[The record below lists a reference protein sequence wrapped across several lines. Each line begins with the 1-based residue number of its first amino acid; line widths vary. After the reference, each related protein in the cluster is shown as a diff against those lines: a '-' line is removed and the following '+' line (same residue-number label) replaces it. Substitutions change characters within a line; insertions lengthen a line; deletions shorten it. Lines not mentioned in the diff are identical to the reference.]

1 MIEGYIV
8 LLRAHAPLLAIAVP
22 LAVAA
27 LTALIAS
34 PRVAWVVASF
44 GALTTAMIAVDMA
57 GRILL
62 GGTQPL
68 MQEGVGLGVDAVGAF
83 GAAIVSLGALL
94 AVIAAGATLKDFGK
108 AAPFAL
114 ATGLAASAAWSGVVL
129 ARDFVGLFVGAQAGW
144 LAVAGVVALAALRD
158 RAGLNG
164 ALRMLSAGG
173 VSAALMLLGI
183 GLLATSINGVE
194 LSVLATNWHGAPI
207 SAATGLALISIA
219 LAICA
224 AIAPLHAWAPI
235 SYARGGAFAGLLI
248 GTVASAGALCGL
260 ARLIAFGVASPEVGG
275 GVSLALS
282 VLGGA
287 SVLVGSAQ
295 AVGAASLRRLAAY
308 AVAVQ
313 GGCILL
319 GIALGSP
326 AGFEAAFVQL
336 FGLVA
341 SVLAL
346 IGGAAAA
353 GGDTL
358 GALDGLGRRAPL
370 ASVAITAGALSL
382 MGAPLSIGFLG
393 RWRLIE
399 AALGVG
405 WWWVAAV
412 AIAASLAGVFYGG
425 RLIERL
431 YFRRASTAVA
441 ASRDPWRFA
450 LAPALLSAI
459 AAVALGL
466 QPIVLLHAAESASQL
481 VLGRAE

>member
-1 MIEGYIV
+1 
-8 LLRAHAPLLAIAVP
+8 
-22 LAVAA
+22 
-27 LTALIAS
+27 
-34 PRVAWVVASF
+34 
-44 GALTTAMIAVDMA
+44 
-57 GRILL
+57 
-62 GGTQPL
+62 
-68 MQEGVGLGVDAVGAF
+68 
-83 GAAIVSLGALL
+83 
-94 AVIAAGATLKDFGK
+94 
-108 AAPFAL
+108 
-114 ATGLAASAAWSGVVL
+114 
-129 ARDFVGLFVGAQAGW
+129 
-144 LAVAGVVALAALRD
+144 
-158 RAGLNG
+158 
-164 ALRMLSAGG
+164 
-173 VSAALMLLGI
+173 MLLGI

-346 IGGAAAA
+346 IGGAAALFAYVTIGA
-353 GGDTL
+353 GILARLQEAYGATDVADIDRGD
-358 GALDGLGRRAPL
+358 ADA
-370 ASVAITAGALSL
+370 
-382 MGAPLSIGFLG
+382 
-393 RWRLIE
+393 E
-399 AALGVG
+399 
-405 WWWVAAV
+405 
-412 AIAASLAGVFYGG
+412 
-425 RLIERL
+425 
-431 YFRRASTAVA
+431 
-441 ASRDPWRFA
+441 
-450 LAPALLSAI
+450 PAEPSA
-459 AAVALGL
+459 
-466 QPIVLLHAAESASQL
+466 
-481 VLGRAE
+481 

>member
-1 MIEGYIV
+1 LVIV
-8 LLRAHAPLLAIAVP
+8 APV
-22 LAVAA
+22 VTGA
-27 LTALIAS
+27 LTALIGS
-34 PRVAWVVASF
+34 PRAAWFVAVL
-44 GALTTAMIAVDMA
+44 GAAITAMIALDMA
-57 GRILL
+57 ARMLL
-62 GGTQPL
+62 GGTQL
-68 MQEGVGLGVDAVGAF
+68 QIEEGAGLNADVVGAF
-83 GAAIVSLGALL
+83 GAGMVSFGALL
-94 AVIAAGATLKDFGK
+94 AILAAGAVLKDFGRG
-108 AAPFAL
+108 AGL
-114 ATGLAASAAWSGVVL
+114 VLAAGLGASGAWCAVVL

-144 LAVAGVVALAALRD
+144 LAIAGVVALAQGE

-173 VSAALMLLGI
+173 VAAALMLLGI

-194 LSVLATNWHGAPI
+194 LSVLAANWHGAPL

-235 SYARGGAFAGLLI
+235 SLARGGAFAGLLI
-248 GTVASAGALCGL
+248 GTVAVSGALTGL
-260 ARLIAFGVASPEVGG
+260 ARLIAFAVAAPDIGG
-275 GVSLALS
+275 GVALALS
-282 VLGGA
+282 VLGAA
-287 SVLVGSAQ
+287 SVLIGSAQ
-295 AVGAASLRRLAAY
+295 AVGAQSLRRLGAY

-346 IGGAAAA
+346 VGGASAA

-358 GALDGLGRRAPL
+358 SALDGLGRRAPL

-412 AIAASLAGVFYGG
+412 AIVASLAGVFYGG

-431 YFRRASTAVA
+431 YFRRARVVVA

-450 LAPALLSAI
+450 LAPALISAI

-466 QPIVLLHAAESASQL
+466 QPIVLLHAAETASQL
-481 VLGRAE
+481 VLGRPQ